1 MVIVCGLMRFVA
13 IDVLQ
18 AIRAQGSGSTL
29 ARALGSDI
37 KGKLSAPL
45 YLTGILLVFVDTRIS
60 DAIYVLVAFMWLVPD
75 RRIERAVQ
83 GPQAPQRRVWG
94 NWGLGEREDGPAAY
108 RIDVGQRVG
117 RGDAAKVERVVDHRH
132 EKVRGRDEESALRRD
147 CSAPGL

>member
-1 MVIVCGLMRFVA
+1 MK
-13 IDVLQ
+13 
-18 AIRAQGSGSTL
+18 

-83 GPQAPQRRVWG
+83 RP
-94 NWGLGEREDGPAAY
+94 
-108 RIDVGQRVG
+108 
-117 RGDAAKVERVVDHRH
+117 
-132 EKVRGRDEESALRRD
+132 
-147 CSAPGL
+147 